1 MVKSLTGPEAARA
14 ERSKRFQSQLKDIT
28 GEGENS
34 KQDESELAAEKLK
47 NQQLTF
53 QLVTIYLF
61 LQIDY

>member
-28 GEGENS
+28 GEGEN
-34 KQDESELAAEKLK
+34 KQESELAAEKLK

-53 QLVTIYLF
+53 QRVTIYLF
-61 LQIDY
+61 LQN